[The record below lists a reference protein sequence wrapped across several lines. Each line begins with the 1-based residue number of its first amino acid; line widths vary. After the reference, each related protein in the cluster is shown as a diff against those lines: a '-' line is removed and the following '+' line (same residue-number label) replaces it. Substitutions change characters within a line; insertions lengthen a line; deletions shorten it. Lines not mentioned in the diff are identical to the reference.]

1 MVYFNTNSKTMDA
14 FYYLSHSS
22 DPDTYT
28 AIKSEI
34 PNLRRISNIEEVRI
48 LDVDYDKNPPFV
60 FVDIR
65 DHEDPISAM
74 LNPDCFAYYVVID
87 SNHKSAQDCL
97 RMAREV
103 NIRDYINAPF
113 TALDIQD
120 TIDRFYH
127 CLALRK
133 AADKNNLVI
142 KEKGALIYIETHSI
156 KLLEGFGSYTRIHTD
171 AKIYIVSKTIKKILE
186 MLPNQFIRTH
196 RSFAVHQKQ
205 LRSLMGNKVLLHNG
219 EQVKVSKSGRQ
230 VILDHFNK
238 AS

>member
-1 MVYFNTNSKTMDA
+1 MDH
-14 FYYLSHSS
+14 FYYLSQSS
-22 DPDTYT
+22 NMDVF
-28 AIKSEI
+28 ASLKCEI
-34 PNLRRISNIEEVRI
+34 TNLQNIRAIEEVTS
-48 LDVDYDKNPPFV
+48 LNVDYEKNPPFV

-65 DHEDPISAM
+65 DIDGPISA
-74 LNPDCFAYYVVID
+74 LLDPECFAYYVIID
-87 SNHKSAQDCL
+87 SNYNNAQDCL

-113 TALDIQD
+113 TQYEIQD
-120 TIDRFYH
+120 CIDRFYH

-142 KEKGALIYIETHSI
+142 KEKGAHIYIETRSI
-156 KLLEGFGSYTRIHTD
+156 KLLEGFGSYTRIHTAD
-171 AKIYIVSKTIKKILE
+171 KIYIVSKTIKKILE
-186 MLPNQFIRTH
+186 LLPNQFIRTH

-205 LRSLMGNKVLLHNG
+205 LRSLMGNTLLLHNG

>member
-1 MVYFNTNSKTMDA
+1 LQNIRA
-14 FYYLSHSS
+14 
-22 DPDTYT
+22 
-28 AIKSEI
+28 
-34 PNLRRISNIEEVRI
+34 IEEVTS
-48 LDVDYDKNPPFV
+48 LNVDYEKNPPFV

-65 DHEDPISAM
+65 DIEGPISA
-74 LNPDCFAYYVVID
+74 LLDPECFAYYVIID
-87 SNHKSAQDCL
+87 SNYNNAQDCL

-113 TALDIQD
+113 TQYEIQD
-120 TIDRFYH
+120 CIDRFYH

-142 KEKGALIYIETHSI
+142 KEKGAHIYIETRSI
-156 KLLEGFGSYTRIHTD
+156 KLLEGFGSYTRIHTAD
-171 AKIYIVSKTIKKILE
+171 KIYIVSKTIKKILE
-186 MLPNQFIRTH
+186 LLPNQFIRTH

-205 LRSLMGNKVLLHNG
+205 LRSLMGNTLLLHNG

>member
-1 MVYFNTNSKTMDA
+1 MDVFASLKCEITNLQNIRA
-14 FYYLSHSS
+14 
-22 DPDTYT
+22 
-28 AIKSEI
+28 
-34 PNLRRISNIEEVRI
+34 IEEI
-48 LDVDYDKNPPFV
+48 TSLNVDYEKNPPFV

-65 DHEDPISAM
+65 DIEGPISA
-74 LNPDCFAYYVVID
+74 LLDPECFAYYVIID
-87 SNHKSAQDCL
+87 SNYNNAQDCL

-113 TALDIQD
+113 TQYEIQD
-120 TIDRFYH
+120 CIDRFYH

-142 KEKGALIYIETHSI
+142 KEKGAHIYIETRSI
-156 KLLEGFGSYTRIHTD
+156 KLLEGFGSYTRIHTAD
-171 AKIYIVSKTIKKILE
+171 KIYIVSKTIKKILE
-186 MLPNQFIRTH
+186 LLPNQFIRTH

-205 LRSLMGNKVLLHNG
+205 LRSLMGNTLLLHNG

>member
-1 MVYFNTNSKTMDA
+1 MDH
-14 FYYLSHSS
+14 FYYLSQSS
-22 DPDTYT
+22 NMDVF
-28 AIKSEI
+28 ASLKCEI
-34 PNLRRISNIEEVRI
+34 TNLQNIRAIEEI
-48 LDVDYDKNPPFV
+48 TNLNVDYEKNPPFV

-65 DHEDPISAM
+65 DIDGPISA
-74 LNPDCFAYYVVID
+74 LLDPECFAYYVIID
-87 SNHKSAQDCL
+87 SNYNNAQDCL

-113 TALDIQD
+113 TQYEIQD
-120 TIDRFYH
+120 CIDRFYH

-142 KEKGALIYIETHSI
+142 KEKGAHIFIETRSI
-156 KLLEGFGSYTRIHTD
+156 KLLEGFGSYTRIHTAD
-171 AKIYIVSKTIKKILE
+171 KIYIVSKTIKKILE
-186 MLPNQFIRTH
+186 LLPNQFIRTH

-205 LRSLMGNKVLLHNG
+205 LRSLMGNTLLLHNG

>member
-1 MVYFNTNSKTMDA
+1 MDR
-14 FYYLSHSS
+14 FYYLSHS
-22 DPDTYT
+22 TNQET
-28 AIKSEI
+28 FNTIKSEV
-34 PNLRRISNIEEVRI
+34 ISLQQIFHINEINM
-48 LDVDYDKNPPFV
+48 LDVDYEKNPPLV
-60 FVDIR
+60 FLDIR
-65 DHEDPISAM
+65 KYDGPISAM
-74 LNPDCFAYYVVID
+74 LDPDCFAYYVVID
-87 SNHKSAQDCL
+87 KNFHNAQDCM

-113 TALDIQD
+113 TACDIQD
-120 TIDRFYH
+120 VVDRFYH

-133 AADKNNLVI
+133 AADQNNLVI
-142 KEKGALIYIETHSI
+142 KEKGAHIYIETRSI
-156 KLLEGFGSYTRIHTD
+156 KLLEGFGSYTRIHT
-171 AKIYIVSKTIKKILE
+171 AEKVYIVSKTIKKILE

-205 LRSLMGNKVLLHNG
+205 LRSLLGNTLLLHNG

>member
-1 MVYFNTNSKTMDA
+1 MDVFASLKCEITNLQNIRA
-14 FYYLSHSS
+14 
-22 DPDTYT
+22 
-28 AIKSEI
+28 
-34 PNLRRISNIEEVRI
+34 IEEI
-48 LDVDYDKNPPFV
+48 TSLNVDYEKNPPFV

-65 DHEDPISAM
+65 DIDGPISA
-74 LNPDCFAYYVVID
+74 LLDPECFAYYVIID
-87 SNHKSAQDCL
+87 SNHNNAQDCL

-113 TALDIQD
+113 TQYEIQD
-120 TIDRFYH
+120 CIDRFYH

-142 KEKGALIYIETHSI
+142 KEKGAHIYIETRSI
-156 KLLEGFGSYTRIHTD
+156 KLLEGFGSYTRIHTAD
-171 AKIYIVSKTIKKILE
+171 KIYIVSKTIKKILE
-186 MLPNQFIRTH
+186 LLPNQFIRTH

-205 LRSLMGNKVLLHNG
+205 LRSLMGNTLLLHNG

>member
-1 MVYFNTNSKTMDA
+1 MDN
-14 FYYLSHSS
+14 FYYLSQSS
-22 DPDTYT
+22 NMDVF
-28 AIKSEI
+28 ASLKCEI
-34 PNLRRISNIEEVRI
+34 TNLQNIRAIEEI
-48 LDVDYDKNPPFV
+48 TSLNVDYEKNPPFV

-65 DHEDPISAM
+65 DIEGPISA
-74 LNPDCFAYYVVID
+74 LLDPECFAYYVIID
-87 SNHKSAQDCL
+87 SNHNNAQDCL

-113 TALDIQD
+113 TQYEIQD
-120 TIDRFYH
+120 CIDRFYH

-142 KEKGALIYIETHSI
+142 KEKGAHIYIETRSI
-156 KLLEGFGSYTRIHTD
+156 KLLEGFGSYTRIHTAD
-171 AKIYIVSKTIKKILE
+171 KIYIVSKTIKKILE
-186 MLPNQFIRTH
+186 LLPNQFIRTH

-205 LRSLMGNKVLLHNG
+205 LRSLMGNTLLLHNG

>member
-1 MVYFNTNSKTMDA
+1 MDH
-14 FYYLSHSS
+14 FYYLSQSS
-22 DPDTYT
+22 NMDVF
-28 AIKSEI
+28 ASLKCEI
-34 PNLRRISNIEEVRI
+34 TNLQNIRAIEEI
-48 LDVDYDKNPPFV
+48 TSLNVDYEKNPPFV
-60 FVDIR
+60 FIDIR
-65 DHEDPISAM
+65 DIEGPISA
-74 LNPDCFAYYVVID
+74 LLDPECFAYYVIID
-87 SNHKSAQDCL
+87 SNYNNAQDCL

-113 TALDIQD
+113 TQYEIQD
-120 TIDRFYH
+120 CIDRFYH

-142 KEKGALIYIETHSI
+142 KEKGAHIYIETRSI
-156 KLLEGFGSYTRIHTD
+156 KLLEGFGSYTRIHTAD
-171 AKIYIVSKTIKKILE
+171 KIYIVSKTIKKILE
-186 MLPNQFIRTH
+186 LLPNQFIRTH

-205 LRSLMGNKVLLHNG
+205 LRSLMGNTLLLHNG

>member
-1 MVYFNTNSKTMDA
+1 MDH
-14 FYYLSHSS
+14 FYYLSQSS
-22 DPDTYT
+22 NMDVF
-28 AIKSEI
+28 ASLKCEI
-34 PNLRRISNIEEVRI
+34 TNLQNIRAIEEI
-48 LDVDYDKNPPFV
+48 TSLNVDYEKNPPFV
-60 FVDIR
+60 FIDIR
-65 DHEDPISAM
+65 DIDGPISA
-74 LNPDCFAYYVVID
+74 LLDPECFAYYVIID
-87 SNHKSAQDCL
+87 SNYNNAQDCL

-113 TALDIQD
+113 AQYDIQD
-120 TIDRFYH
+120 CIDRFYH

-142 KEKGALIYIETHSI
+142 KEKGAHIYIETRSI
-156 KLLEGFGSYTRIHTD
+156 KLLEGFGSYTRIHTAD
-171 AKIYIVSKTIKKILE
+171 KIYIVSKTIKKILE
-186 MLPNQFIRTH
+186 LLPNQFIRTH

-205 LRSLMGNKVLLHNG
+205 LRSLMGNTLLLHNG

>member
-1 MVYFNTNSKTMDA
+1 MDH
-14 FYYLSHSS
+14 FYYLSQSS
-22 DPDTYT
+22 NMDVF
-28 AIKSEI
+28 ASLKCEI
-34 PNLRRISNIEEVRI
+34 TNLQNIRAIEEI
-48 LDVDYDKNPPFV
+48 TSLNVDYEKNPPFV

-65 DHEDPISAM
+65 DIDGPISA
-74 LNPDCFAYYVVID
+74 LLDPECFAYYVIID
-87 SNHKSAQDCL
+87 SNYNNAQDCL

-103 NIRDYINAPF
+103 NIRDYINVPF
-113 TALDIQD
+113 TQYEIQD
-120 TIDRFYH
+120 CIDRFYH

-142 KEKGALIYIETHSI
+142 KEKGAHIYIETRSI
-156 KLLEGFGSYTRIHTD
+156 KLLEGFGSYTRIHTAD
-171 AKIYIVSKTIKKILE
+171 KIYIVSKTIKKILE
-186 MLPNQFIRTH
+186 LLPNQFIRTH

-205 LRSLMGNKVLLHNG
+205 LRSLMGNTLLLHNG